1 MVDPIAF
8 GNMASQQHIVW
19 QECVAEE
26 NVHLISEPERNYD
39 PSIPL
44 TGLLIINIK
53 VPTNPCLF
61 KVFLIYHST
70 KLIINPL
77 IYVHV

>member
-8 GNMASQQHIVW
+8 GDMASQQHIMW
-19 QECVAEE
+19 EECVAEE
-26 NVHLISEPERNYD
+26 NVHLILEPERNYD
-39 PSIPL
+39 PSIL
-44 TGLLIINIK
+44 LAGLLMINIK
-53 VPTNPCLF
+53 APTNPCLL

-70 KLIINPL
+70 KLIISPL